1 MGRRVNRVKTGDIN
15 SLWYWSEIKHPL
27 RLALNFFVIYL
38 CRYIPSLRLKNT
50 LYRVI
55 GIKVGEN
62 VSVGLGTIFDIFF
75 PEMISIGNNS
85 IIGYGSV
92 ILGHEFLIE
101 EYRVGKVEIGKNVMV
116 GANCTLLPG
125 ISIGDKSTISACS
138 LVNRDVPSNT
148 MVGGVPINIIER

>member
-1 MGRRVNRVKTGDIN
+1 MGRRIDRVKTGEIN

-27 RLALNFFVIYL
+27 RVAFNFFVIYL
-38 CRYIPSLRLKNT
+38 CRYIPSLRLKSI
-50 LYRVI
+50 LYRAI

-62 VSVGLGTIFDIFF
+62 VSVGLGAIFDIFF
-75 PEMISIGNNS
+75 PEMISIGDNS
-85 IIGYGSV
+85 IIGYGST

-101 EYRVGKVEIGKNVMV
+101 EYRVGKVEIGNNVMV

-125 ISIGDKSTISACS
+125 ISIGDRSIISACS